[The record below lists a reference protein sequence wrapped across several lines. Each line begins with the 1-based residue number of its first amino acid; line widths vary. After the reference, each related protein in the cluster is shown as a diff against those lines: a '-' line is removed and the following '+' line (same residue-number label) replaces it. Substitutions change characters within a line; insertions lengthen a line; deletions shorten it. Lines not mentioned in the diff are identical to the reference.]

1 MNRSIPL
8 RAVIAALLFFLAA
21 CSGNGDS
28 KKASREAR
36 PVPVVAVPA
45 KAADVPVVVKA
56 VGNVEPMATVAVKPQ
71 VGGAILTQ
79 FVHDGA
85 KVAKGELLF
94 RIDPRPF
101 DLALRE
107 SQAKLERDKALLTKA
122 EEDLKR
128 YVTLKAKDVVAQE
141 QYDQT
146 FAAAKT
152 LEGTIKLNQA
162 TLDRA
167 KLDLE
172 YADVRA
178 PIAGQVGAVLLTTGN
193 VVKANEATACII
205 NQISP
210 VFIAFSIPERYLP
223 AVMARQKKGRL
234 EITASAPGDVVDDP
248 VKAVITSVDN
258 AVDAKTGTIRLKA
271 LAENADARL
280 WPGQFVR
287 VGLTIVTMEN
297 AVTIPTQAVLDGVT
311 GPYVYVLGGDGKAE
325 VRKITPGPIVEAETV
340 VEKGLA
346 AGEMVVTDGQ
356 VRLAPGIAAEIKSTA
371 PAPVKLTEAKP
382 TDAKPTEA
390 KPSDA
395 KSAEAKPVPAKPAGE
410 GAKQ

>member
-1 MNRSIPL
+1 MNPSLPF

-21 CSGNGDS
+21 CSGGGDP
-28 KKASREAR
+28 KAGREAK
-36 PVPVVAVPA
+36 PVPVAAVAA
-45 KAADVPVVVKA
+45 KAATVPVVVKA

-79 FVHDGA
+79 LVHDGA

-101 DLALRE
+101 DLAIRE

-178 PIAGQVGAVLLTTGN
+178 PIAGQVGAVLLTAGN

-223 AVMARQKKGRL
+223 AVMARQKKGPI
-234 EITASAPGDVVDDP
+234 EIAAAAPGDVADAP
-248 VKAVITSVDN
+248 VKAVIASVDN

-287 VGLTIVTMEN
+287 VGLTIVTLEN

-311 GPYVYVLGGDGKAE
+311 GPYVYVVGADGKAE
-325 VRKITPGPIVEAETV
+325 ARKITPGPIVDADTV

-346 AGEMVVTDGQ
+346 PGEMVVTDGQ
-356 VRLAPGIAAEIKSTA
+356 VRLAPGVAAEIKGA
-371 PAPVKLTEAKP
+371 
-382 TDAKPTEA
+382 
-390 KPSDA
+390 
-395 KSAEAKPVPAKPAGE
+395 AETPAKPAQAKTTGE

>member
-1 MNRSIPL
+1 LNPSLPF

-21 CSGNGDS
+21 CSGGGDQ
-28 KKASREAR
+28 KAGREAK
-36 PVPVVAVPA
+36 PVPVAAVAA
-45 KAADVPVVVKA
+45 KAGTAPVVVKA

-79 FVHDGA
+79 LVHDGA

-101 DLALRE
+101 DLAIRE

-193 VVKANEATACII
+193 VVKANEAVACVI

-223 AVMARQKKGRL
+223 AVMARQKKGPI
-234 EITASAPGDVVDDP
+234 EITASAPGDVTDAP
-248 VKAVITSVDN
+248 VKAFIASVDN

-271 LAENADARL
+271 LAENTDARL

-287 VGLTIVTMEN
+287 VGLTIVTLEN

-311 GPYVYVLGGDGKAE
+311 GPYVYIVGGDGKVEA
-325 VRKITPGPIVEAETV
+325 RKITPGPIVDADTV

-346 AGEMVVTDGQ
+346 PGEMVVIDGQ
-356 VRLAPGIAAEIKSTA
+356 VRLAPGVTAAIKGAAET
-371 PAPVKLTEAKP
+371 
-382 TDAKPTEA
+382 
-390 KPSDA
+390 
-395 KSAEAKPVPAKPAGE
+395 PAKPAPAKADGTKSAQAKASGE